1 MERSTRSF
9 LGASFT
15 VTVQVTGS
23 APSAE
28 AEMAAVPAATAVT
41 VPSSPTAATP
51 ALPEVHV
58 MPSAPVAVSFPVPPT
73 VSSRAVWS
81 RVRVTAGVLGSTS
94 SVGFLG
100 GSGRSSPGFPLPMRV

>member
-28 AEMAAVPAATAVT
+28 AEMVAVPAATAVT
-41 VPSSPTAATP
+41 VPSSAT
-51 ALPEVHV
+51 
-58 MPSAPVAVSFPVPPT
+58 VATS
-73 VSSRAVWS
+73 
-81 RVRVTAGVLGSTS
+81 VLLL
-94 SVGFLG
+94 VQ
-100 GSGRSSPGFPLPMRV
+100 VI